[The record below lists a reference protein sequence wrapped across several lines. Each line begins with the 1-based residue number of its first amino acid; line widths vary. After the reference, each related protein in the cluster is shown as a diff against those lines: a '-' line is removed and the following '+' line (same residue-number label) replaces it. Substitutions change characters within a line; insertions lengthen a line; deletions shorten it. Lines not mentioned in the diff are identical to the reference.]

1 MVVAM
6 YWTSDIDGG
15 GEQIDA
21 RGVTLADLL
30 ATFAVVGLVLA
41 AVLSVFSEGQRA
53 YSHGASRVETQQT
66 ARVALARMA
75 REIRQAGRGGGS
87 LPPIAVAEPSR
98 LVIQQD
104 LDGDG
109 VAATRGE
116 TITWRLAGDVLR
128 RDAGAGAQ
136 PIVNGVHALR
146 FDYLDRDR
154 APTVRGEAIQTV
166 VITLHTVP
174 EHPGARGAT
183 VTILTTEVGL
193 RNR

>member
-1 MVVAM
+1 M

-15 GEQIDA
+15 GERTDA

-66 ARVALARMA
+66 ARVGLARMA

-87 LPPIAVAEPSR
+87 LTPIAVAEPSR

-136 PIVNGVHALR
+136 PIVNGVRALR
-146 FDYLDRDR
+146 FDYLDRDGVRTTR
-154 APTVRGEAIQTV
+154 ADAIRTV
-166 VITLHTVP
+166 VITLQTVP
-174 EHPGARGAT
+174 EQPGAGGAT
-183 VTILTTEVGL
+183 ATTLTTEVGL